1 MTLSEYSVRRPFIA
15 VILIASVSLLGLFS
29 VGQLPLLFLPEIES
43 PFLVINANYKTS
55 SPEDIEALVTLPIE
69 GVMGGVQKLKSISS
83 TSTTNSARIR
93 MEFEQSTDMD
103 LAMVEIRDRLD
114 QVRGELPEDMG
125 SLVIRRWQPIQSPPG
140 A

>member
-1 MTLSEYSVRRPFIA
+1 MTLSEYSVRKPFIA

-29 VGQLPLLFLPEIES
+29 VGRLPLLFLPEIES

-55 SPEDIEALVTLPIE
+55 SPEDIEALITLPIE

-103 LAMVEIRDRLD
+103 LAMEK
-114 QVRGELPEDMG
+114 G
-125 SLVIRRWQPIQSPPG
+125 
-140 A
+140 